1 VQLGEE
7 TGSSSSM
14 QMRPDVKFSA
24 RRCKRIPRCT
34 SVPLLVE
41 VEGQEIKHSANMVD
55 FSELGIRIE
64 ASATLTPG
72 QTVQVILGTEP
83 DHVYTVPGRVVWA
96 GEPGSKLEGQAGLEF
111 LRPFGIPTDTRV
123 R

>member
-1 VQLGEE
+1 
-7 TGSSSSM
+7 M
-14 QMRPDVKFSA
+14 HMHPDVKFSTP
-24 RRCKRIPRCT
+24 RSKRIPRRT
-34 SVPLLVE
+34 SVPLLIE
-41 VEGQEIKHSANMVD
+41 VEGQKIKHSANMVD

-64 ASATLTPG
+64 ASTTLTPG

-96 GEPGSKLEGQAGLEF
+96 GEHGSKLEGQAGLEF
-111 LRPFGIPTDTRV
+111 LRPLGIPTDTRV